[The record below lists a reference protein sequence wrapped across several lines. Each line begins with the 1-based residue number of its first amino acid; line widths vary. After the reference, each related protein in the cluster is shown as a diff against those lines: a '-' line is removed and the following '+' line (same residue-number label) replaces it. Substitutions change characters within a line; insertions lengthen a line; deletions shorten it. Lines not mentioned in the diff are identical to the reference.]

1 MNKRV
6 EQKKKRSAVL
16 RDKLRKTLAI
26 LFCISLLI
34 LSVNITDMSTRK
46 MIMCND
52 DKYAMA
58 VSLQE
63 DNLLR
68 LDIAGEKFIVNIEP
82 VIKATEYA
90 VSNSKRYC
98 DKLLKTIRA
107 EARE

>member
-63 DNLLR
+63 NNLLR
-68 LDIAGEKFIVNIEP
+68 LDIAGEKFMVNIEP
-82 VIKATEYA
+82 VVRI
-90 VSNSKRYC
+90 SNNILDSSKRRY
-98 DKLLKTIRA
+98 DSIMKNIRA
-107 EARE
+107 KLEK

>member
-6 EQKKKRSAVL
+6 DQKKNRSEAL
-16 RDKLRKTLAI
+16 RNKLSKILAI

-34 LSVNITDMSTRK
+34 LSVSITDMSTRK

-63 DNLLR
+63 NSLLR
-68 LDIAGEKFIVNIEP
+68 LDIAGEKFMVNIEP
-82 VIKATEYA
+82 VIKLTEYVA
-90 VSNSKRYC
+90 SNSKWYC
-98 DKLLKTIRA
+98 DKLLKTIRT
-107 EARE
+107 ETGE